1 MPLYEYRCKNCG
13 TRFEVNQAFTDDP
26 ITTCHVCNG
35 AVKRVVGR
43 GTGVIFKGSGFYVT
57 DTRSTNSA
65 SPKPANGNGNG
76 STAAASTETN
86 STPTAEKAAATSGD

>member
-13 TRFEVNQAFTDDP
+13 ARFEVNQAFTDDP
-26 ITTCHVCNG
+26 ISTCHVCG
-35 AVKRVVGR
+35 GTVKRVVGR

-65 SPKPANGNGNG
+65 NGD
-76 STAAASTETN
+76 SSAESKSAAA
-86 STPTAEKAAATSGD
+86 AEKAAASGD

>member
-13 TRFEVNQAFTDDP
+13 ARFEVNQAFTDEP
-26 ITTCHVCNG
+26 ISTCHACG
-35 AVKRVVGR
+35 GTVKRVVGR

-65 SPKPANGNGNG
+65 NGKSASSDSSAESK
-76 STAAASTETN
+76 STAA
-86 STPTAEKAAATSGD
+86 AEKAAASGD

>member
-13 TRFEVNQAFTDDP
+13 ARFEVSQAFTDDP
-26 ITTCHVCNG
+26 ISTCHVCG
-35 AVKRVVGR
+35 GTVKRVVGR

-65 SPKPANGNGNG
+65 NGKSANGD
-76 STAAASTETN
+76 SSAESKSAAA
-86 STPTAEKAAATSGD
+86 AEKAAASGD

>member
-13 TRFEVNQAFTDDP
+13 ARFEVSQAFTDEP
-26 ITTCHVCNG
+26 ISTCHVCG
-35 AVKRVVGR
+35 GTVKRVVGR

-65 SPKPANGNGNG
+65 NSKSANGDG
-76 STAAASTETN
+76 SAESKSAAA
-86 STPTAEKAAATSGD
+86 AEKAAASGD

>member
-13 TRFEVNQAFTDDP
+13 ARFEVNQAFSDDP

-35 AVKRVVGR
+35 TVKRVVGR

-65 SPKPANGNGNG
+65 SPKPANGNG
-76 STAAASTETN
+76 STAAASAEVSNAPAT
-86 STPTAEKAAATSGD
+86 EKAAATSGD